1 MFLAPII
8 MAAALTGTPADW
20 AGVTRP
26 AGQEAQP
33 IGEYSNGCI
42 SGAVSADLKNP
53 YYQVI
58 RQQNRRFYGHPLL
71 VEYISDLAGRAHDS
85 GLPIL
90 LIGDMAMPRG
100 GRFIRGH
107 ASHQS
112 GLDVDIWF
120 RMVKSPLSKSGLQ
133 TPWAL
138 TIVKDNFLETN
149 SHYTRDTYT
158 LIKLAATDD
167 RVSRIF
173 VHPAIKNQVCHDT
186 PENDR
191 AWVRKLRPW
200 WGHTAH
206 MHVRLECPA
215 GALYCIKQPTVAE
228 GDGCGAELE
237 SWLEDIRHPKKKKK
251 EKPQKPVKKKVPEQC
266 VELLNI
272 K

>member
-8 MAAALTGTPADW
+8 MAAAITGAPADW
-20 AGVTRP
+20 AKVTSP
-26 AGQEAQP
+26 AGTEVQA
-33 IGEYSNGCI
+33 IGEYGNGCI

-53 YYQVI
+53 NYQVI
-58 RQQNRRFYGHPLL
+58 RQQNRRFYGHPVL
-71 VEYISDLAGRAHDS
+71 VEYIGDLADRAHEA

-112 GLDVDIWF
+112 GLDVDVWF
-120 RMVKSPLSKSGLQ
+120 RMVKSPLGKKALEQPS
-133 TPWAL
+133 AL

-149 SHYTRDTYT
+149 KYYNKDTYT

-173 VHPAIKNQVCHDT
+173 VHPSIKNQVCRDT
-186 PENDR
+186 PKEDR
-191 AWVRKLRPW
+191 DWVRKLRPW

-206 MHVRLECPA
+206 MHVRLECPE
-215 GALYCIKQPTVAE
+215 GSTLCIKQAAVPP
-228 GDGCGAELE
+228 GDGCGAEVE
-237 SWLEDIRHPKKKKK
+237 SWLNDIRHPKKTPPKKTK
-251 EKPQKPVKKKVPEQC
+251 TVRKPVPEQC
-266 VELLNI
+266 IDLLKI
-272 K
+272 R